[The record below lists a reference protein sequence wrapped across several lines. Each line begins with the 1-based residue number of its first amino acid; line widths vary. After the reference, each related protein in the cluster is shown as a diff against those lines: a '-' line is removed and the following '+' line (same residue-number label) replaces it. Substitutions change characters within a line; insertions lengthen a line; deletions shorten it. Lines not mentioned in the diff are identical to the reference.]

1 MRLEEEVPNINNYT
15 EPQIDA
21 LVEELIERKKNLKQA
36 ESGKIDIYITAKEV
50 STILGLTGNTVYIL
64 ARSGKLKSFKIGGS
78 VRFKK
83 DDLFNFVSS
92 MRSESKYENEAFC
105 EKNCIISSNDDLI
118 LFKAFFIYKIMREN
132 KIWIYLYNRQ
142 FEHSIRIGK
151 QEFRKYFRMA
161 NNVEIDAGKFNLGTN
176 IG

>member
-1 MRLEEEVPNINNYT
+1 MRLEEAVPNINNYT

-21 LVEELIERKKNLKQA
+21 LIEELIEKKKNNKKE
-36 ESGKIDIYITAKEV
+36 ESGMYLTAKEV
-50 STILGLTGNTVYIL
+50 APIIGVTENTIYIL
-64 ARSGKLKSFKIGGS
+64 ARSGKIKSFKIGGS
-78 VRFKK
+78 VRFKR
-83 DDLFNFVSS
+83 DDLFNFISS

-105 EKNCIISSNDDLI
+105 EKNCIISSNGGLI

-151 QEFRKYFRMA
+151 KEFRKYFRMA
-161 NNVEIDAGKFNLGTN
+161 NNIEIDAGKFNLGTN
-176 IG
+176 FG